1 MFDFQEQEDLDLIN
15 NRNFLLRELELEFSD
30 KLTLATNENI
40 SIVVSPSNY
49 IDQILKLK
57 NNFGFNFFLNLWIS
71 DNIADGENF
80 DLMVQLLNMDTH
92 QRAIITCPV
101 SDLESVPSLSDIY
114 QGAFWCEQE
123 SWDMFGVSFDSIPK
137 ERILSPEGMDGFSLR
152 KDFEPRPFTLKRSS
166 DYSFSPDP
174 RVPRGEWKKRDV
186 LQLDMFNG
194 EVNGPLKAIMEV
206 YDEVVERGRLEIGF
220 LHRGVEKIFE
230 NINLNQIMP
239 HLSRINSNCPTM
251 FQQAWCGGIEKYLD
265 VYIPDRAKALR
276 MVFNELDRIYEHL
289 DTIGRIVDNL
299 GCSPFLKETLVMQE
313 SIVAVMK
320 KYSEQN
326 LSSNLI
332 CLGGVKSDVPKGWL
346 TECLNLLSFLEKKV
360 FEVTKLISNST
371 LWMNRL
377 CRFELNSKQAMDWGV
392 SGPNLRASGVNYD
405 MRKVSPHYFYNDI
418 EFEVPLGINGQ
429 CYDRYLVRVE
439 EIFQSLSIIS
449 QLLDNLPLGDTKT
462 KDSSVLIPRKQ
473 DVYSDSN
480 ALIQHYR
487 FYDSGVTL
495 PEGEFYNSIESPNGE
510 LGFYVHSRGTEYLN
524 RVKLRTPGFYS
535 GQCFTDIVEG
545 GSVEDIPLVINSLN
559 LVVGEIDR

>member
-1 MFDFQEQEDLDLIN
+1 MFDFQEQEDLDLTN
-15 NRNFLLRELELEFSD
+15 NRKLLLKELELEFGEN
-30 KLTLATNENI
+30 LTLATTENI
-40 SIVVSPSNY
+40 SIVVSPSSY
-49 IDQILKLK
+49 IEKVLQLKD
-57 NNFGFNFFLNLWIS
+57 NFGFNFFLNLWIS
-71 DNIADGENF
+71 DNIVDGENF
-80 DLMVQLLNMDTH
+80 ELMVQLLNMDTH
-92 QRAIITCPV
+92 QRAIVTCPV
-101 SDLESVPSLSDIY
+101 TESQTVPSLSDIY

-123 SWDMFGVSFDSIPK
+123 SWDMFGVSFESIPK
-137 ERILSPEGMDGFSLR
+137 ERILSPEGMEGFTLR
-152 KDFEPRPFTLKRSS
+152 KNFEPKPFRLRQSFE
-166 DYSFSPDP
+166 YSFSPDP
-174 RVPRGEWKKRDV
+174 RIPRNEWKKRSV
-186 LQLDMFNG
+186 QKLDMFAG
-194 EVNGPLKAIMEV
+194 EVNGPLRAIVEV
-206 YDEVVERGRLEIGF
+206 YDEVIERGRLEIGY

-230 NINLNQIMP
+230 NLSLNQILP
-239 HLSRINSNCPTM
+239 HLSRLNTNSPTM
-251 FQQAWCGGIEKYLD
+251 YQQAWCGGIEKYLD
-265 VYIPDRAKALR
+265 VHIPDRAKALR

-299 GCSPFLKETLVMQE
+299 GCNPYLKETIKMQE
-313 SIVAVMK
+313 SILLVMK
-320 KYSEQN
+320 KYSGQR
-326 LSSNLI
+326 LSGNLI

-346 TECLNLLSFLEKKV
+346 TECLNLLGYIEKTV
-360 FEVTKLISNST
+360 HEVTKLISNST

-462 KDSSVLIPRKQ
+462 KDSRVLIPRKQ
-473 DVYSDSN
+473 DVYSDTN

-487 FYDSGVTL
+487 FYDGGLIL
-495 PEGEFYNSIESPNGE
+495 PEGEFYNSIESSNGE
-510 LGFYVHSRGTEYLN
+510 LGFYVHSRGESALN

-535 GQCFTDIVEG
+535 GQCFTDICEG
-545 GSVEDIPLVINSLN
+545 GSIEELPLVINSLN